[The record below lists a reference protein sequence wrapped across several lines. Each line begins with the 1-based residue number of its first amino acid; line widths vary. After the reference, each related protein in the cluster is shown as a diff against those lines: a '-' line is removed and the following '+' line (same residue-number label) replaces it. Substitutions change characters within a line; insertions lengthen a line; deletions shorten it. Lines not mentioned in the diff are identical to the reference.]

1 MREPRYRPR
10 DIVHIVLLALAA
22 LLALIALALVWEMRP
37 AFPALPSSWT
47 APMSEEE
54 VRNGFF
60 SFVWIAL
67 EVLFLLIA
75 FGLAQEIRLTIEE
88 RREAGLAAFAE
99 RVLPRPT
106 RPREPPPPSRPAYA
120 DKYVL
125 TLAPRKPPEASAAI
139 ATAVR
144 EHTHPGHSD
153 GDAGTERKIRI
164 SLLGPL
170 SIAGAER
177 NGGLRSAGEQLLA
190 YLALHPRGARRDE
203 LTEAIWPGEDPKR
216 SRQSLWQ
223 NISEIRSLLGDA
235 LIADHAHYALDRRRV
250 AVDVEELELR
260 LAETNATQ
268 APTARRQL
276 LERALR
282 LFRGQPLAGF
292 DELWADPYARQL
304 QATHAELLEQVG
316 HARLDDGDARGALQA
331 AEQGLEVDGLNEGL
345 WRLAM
350 QAESRLGLR
359 ESVGERY
366 EQLRRTLDEQV
377 GLEPEGETR
386 ALYRELLGQR

>member
-10 DIVHIVLLALAA
+10 DIVRIMLLALAA
-22 LLALIALALVWEMRP
+22 LLALVALALVWQMRP
-37 AFPALPSSWT
+37 AFPALPKDWLAS
-47 APMSEEE
+47 MSEEE
-54 VRNGFF
+54 VRNGF
-60 SFVWIAL
+60 SAFVWIACEIL
-67 EVLFLLIA
+67 LLLIA
-75 FGLAQEIRLTIEE
+75 FGLAEDIRLTIEE
-88 RREAGLAAFAE
+88 RREAWLAAFAE
-99 RVLPRPT
+99 RVLPKPAPPT
-106 RPREPPPPSRPAYA
+106 PLPPSRPAYA
-120 DKYVL
+120 DKYLL
-125 TLAPRKPPEASAAI
+125 TLAPREPAPVSAGS

-144 EHTHPGHSD
+144 ERTHPGHSD

-177 NGGLRSAGEQLLA
+177 NGSLRSAGEQLLA

-304 QATHAELLEQVG
+304 QATHVELLEQVG

-331 AEQGLEVDGLNEGL
+331 AEQGLDVDGLNEGL

-359 ESVGERY
+359 ESVGQRY

-377 GLEPEGETR
+377 GLQPEGETR